1 MLYTKCNKKK
11 IIALVD
17 CNSFY
22 VSCERLFNPKI
33 KNVPVVVLS
42 NNDGC
47 VISRST
53 EAKQIG
59 IKMGEPYF
67 KVKHLVKKNN
77 VAVFSSN
84 YALYGDLS
92 RRVMNILKKFS
103 SRIEY
108 YSIDEAFL
116 DLTDMIIENIN
127 DYIVEMKKNIYQHTG
142 IPVSIGVA
150 STKTLAKVANLLAK
164 KKDNGVENLTI
175 RSSDEINSI
184 LQKIDVRDI
193 WGVGSQL
200 SKLYKKNNINNG
212 YELKIKNT
220 AWIRKNTNIIGLK
233 TVAELN
239 GISCIDFND
248 GENAPR
254 KSCCVSRSFGKKV
267 ETLQELEQSITS
279 HCLNAAEK
287 IRQDQQLVKSVIIF
301 IKTSPFDQSN
311 FISLSKKI
319 DLPIATDDS
328 FVLLDICL
336 KALSEIFIKGRKYQK
351 AGVLFLG
358 LQNKENYQANL
369 FSIKDS
375 EKSGKLMKILDDAN
389 LKFGRNFMSVGDVG
403 FRGSWKMRRD
413 YSSRIDTSDFK
424 CLPTV
429 NSG

>member
-1 MLYTKCNKKK
+1 MLYTRCNKKK

-33 KNVPVVVLS
+33 KNLPVVVLS

-84 YALYGDLS
+84 YALYGDIS
-92 RRVMNILKKFS
+92 RRVMTVLKKFS

-127 DYIVEMKKNIYQHTG
+127 DYITEMKKIIYQYTG

-164 KKDNGVENLTI
+164 KKNNGVENLVTK
-175 RSSDEINSI
+175 SNDEIDNI
-184 LQKIDVRDI
+184 LQAIDIRDI

-212 YELKIKNT
+212 YELKSKNT
-220 AWIRKNTNIIGLK
+220 TWIRKNTNIIGLK
-233 TVAELN
+233 TVTELN
-239 GISCIDFND
+239 GISCIDFSD

-287 IRQDQQLVKSVIIF
+287 IRQDQQLVKSVVVF
-301 IKTSPFDQSN
+301 IKTSPFDQNN
-311 FISLSKKI
+311 FISLSKKV

-336 KALSEIFIKGRKYQK
+336 KALSEIFIGGRKYQK

-369 FSIKDS
+369 FSIKNS

-389 LKFGRNFMSVGDVG
+389 LKFGRNFISVGDAG
-403 FRGSWKMRRD
+403 FGGSWKMRRS